1 MKRIQTMYGYHDE
14 LKNRHNVPNPRINVG
29 NIDGRKNDYVMEK
42 EEFEFEWKDWKLLQR
57 MTLESSF
64 HNL

>member
-1 MKRIQTMYGYHDE
+1 MYGYRDV

-29 NIDGRKNDYVMEK
+29 NIDDRKNDYVKEK
-42 EEFEFEWKDWKLLQR
+42 EEFEFEWKDWKLFDGR
-57 MTLESSF
+57 KLESSF